1 MLDIYQTLE
10 IKQILQEVASY
21 SRSELAKQRITNLKM
36 YSTFEEVKH
45 SLAILDEM
53 LSCSLRHGRLPINVS
68 FDISRYIETAL
79 KGGVL
84 TPLDLDHVAND
95 ILVSQSLF
103 SYFSK
108 VEKAL
113 YPLLLDEA
121 NKMVDLDFL
130 EKEIHRVI
138 TPNLSI
144 FDNAS
149 PELNKLRRQIANL
162 EGSNRSVCLSL
173 LNKYKDFLSEA
184 SVTIRNDHFVLPV
197 KSADKN
203 KVPGVIHDISD
214 SGQTTFI
221 EPNVLVDL
229 SNQLYLLRKSEKEEI
244 YRILRE
250 LSLKVVESSKEM
262 MANNKVIAELD
273 FVDSKAN
280 YGNIHDCLVAS
291 LSSDPLVDIKG
302 ARHPLIEK
310 DKVVAN
316 DFLLNE
322 KQRLIIISGPNAG
335 GKTVALKTLGLM
347 VMMNQMGLAL
357 PTKSQ
362 ASLSFF
368 PKIYADIGD
377 NQSLS
382 DNLST
387 FAAHVS
393 NLSTITYFVTSKDL
407 VLLDEL
413 GTGTSPAEGEAIALA
428 VSDFLLEKKCFGVIS
443 SHFEEMKEYAFRR
456 ENVSNA
462 MMVFDEKQLLPT
474 YVLRIGYP
482 GRSYGLEMAKRY
494 RLKDS
499 VIVKAQENLGK
510 SKKRSVND
518 VLDKLNAVLRQNEE
532 MKADLLKREKLL
544 SSKEKDVNYQS
555 KTIEKKK
562 ATLLED
568 VEDEKQKLIDDA
580 KEEINKILRVIAD
593 PNSKQKDLISA
604 KKALEILENQS
615 SNKVLEEEVEVI
627 SLGDYVDINDLDLV
641 GKVVSIK
648 GSNVQVITTDGMS
661 INTKL
666 NSLKK
671 TSAPMERR
679 VMPTNVDEMV
689 RLKTDVKLEL
699 NLIGEHVD
707 DGIHILE
714 KYLDDARVKHFSQV
728 RIIHGMGT
736 GALRKAIHEYLA
748 KCDFV
753 KEYHYGGQFD
763 GGTGATIVVFK

>member
-21 SRSELAKQRITNLKM
+21 SRSELAKQRIINLRM

-121 NKMVDLDFL
+121 NKMLDLGFL

-262 MANNKVIAELD
+262 MANNRVIAELD

-280 YGNIHDCLVAS
+280 YGNLHDCLVAS
-291 LSSDPLVDIKG
+291 LSIDPLVDIKG

-499 VIVKAQENLGK
+499 VIAKAQENLGK

-555 KTIEKKK
+555 KTIEKKR

-593 PNSKQKDLISA
+593 PSSKQKDLISA

-615 SNKVLEEEVEVI
+615 SNEVLEEEVEVI

-689 RLKTDVKLEL
+689 KLKTDVKLEL

-748 KCDFV
+748 KCSFV